1 MTKIARPSTHLPPSA
16 REGSPQ
22 VPLWSRTKPQPPAE
36 APASLYLT
44 SPGGRGTRASS
55 AKEEPPAGRE
65 RSREGCVSLSLPA
78 VPGGLRPAAPG
89 GWMLALP
96 PARRT
101 LRAAPPCHLHLL
113 SSALENQLW
122 ALGPSGTR
130 GHSLRY
136 SRGHAS
142 VRNGEPETEAP
153 LGDTHVHRQVIGDT
167 VTHTHTEVHTDALQ
181 AAQGHASQD
190 TDTQV
195 SQTHTPEP
203 HTHCPEHRTAD
214 THGDTRVLGETA
226 TPRNTQTPRGH
237 GDICRPPVRW
247 RHRNTHTHTLA
258 HTHTWLLA
266 RDAPA
271 LSPGEQ

>member
-16 REGSPQ
+16 REDSPQ

-36 APASLYLT
+36 APASLSLT
-44 SPGGRGTRASS
+44 SPGGRETRASS

-65 RSREGCVSLSLPA
+65 RSREGCVPLSLPA

-89 GWMLALP
+89 GWTLALP

-101 LRAAPPCHLHLL
+101 LRAVPPCHLHLL
-113 SSALENQLW
+113 SSAVENQLW

-167 VTHTHTEVHTDALQ
+167 VTHTHTHRGSHRCTPGGTRARIPRHGHT
-181 AAQGHASQD
+181 GI
-190 TDTQV
+190 TDT
-195 SQTHTPEP
+195 HTRTSHALPRAQNSR
-203 HTHCPEHRTAD
+203 HT
-214 THGDTRVLGETA
+214 
-226 TPRNTQTPRGH
+226 RGH
-237 GDICRPPVRW
+237 PSAG
-247 RHRNTHTHTLA
+247 RNSH
-258 HTHTWLLA
+258 
-266 RDAPA
+266 P
-271 LSPGEQ
+271 

>member
-36 APASLYLT
+36 APASLSLT

-65 RSREGCVSLSLPA
+65 RSREGCVPLSLPA

-89 GWMLALP
+89 GWTLALP

-113 SSALENQLW
+113 SSAVENQLW

-167 VTHTHTEVHTDALQ
+167 VTHTHTQRFTQMHSRGHKGTHPKTRTHRYHRHTHQNLTRT
-181 AAQGHASQD
+181 AQSTEQ
-190 TDTQV
+190 
-195 SQTHTPEP
+195 QTHTGTPECWEKQP
-203 HTHCPEHRTAD
+203 PLETHRHP
-214 THGDTRVLGETA
+214 GDTEISA
-226 TPRNTQTPRGH
+226 DPQ
-237 GDICRPPVRW
+237 
-247 RHRNTHTHTLA
+247 
-258 HTHTWLLA
+258 
-266 RDAPA
+266 
-271 LSPGEQ
+271 